1 MKPNYATTEGIQIV
15 SKPAGRI
22 NRAFQQQP
30 CSLPIQHNQ
39 SSYQLGIVNDS
50 ANERKWD
57 LLIKGKFLRR
67 RKVHERKFLQGTL
80 MFGEIRRKRIFKWK
94 TI

>member
-57 LLIKGKFLRR
+57 LLIKGNFYDGEKF
-67 RKVHERKFLQGTL
+67 
-80 MFGEIRRKRIFKWK
+80 IKRSFYRAR
-94 TI
+94 